1 MANTPR
7 KVDMADVH
15 VLPGVFREDL
25 VEDGGAEVALKGA
38 MQANLHDVAIVGRD
52 MTGDIQVFGSISSA
66 DRMIGL
72 FMRGVS
78 FLSVGP
84 QCELEPGSQ
93 DESS

>member
-7 KVDMADVH
+7 KADMADVH

-25 VEDGGAEVALKGA
+25 VEDGGVEASLNGA
-38 MQANLHDVAIVGRD
+38 SGANLRDVAIVGRD
-52 MTGDIQVFGSISSA
+52 MAGDIQVFGSISSA

-78 FLSVGP
+78 FLSQGP